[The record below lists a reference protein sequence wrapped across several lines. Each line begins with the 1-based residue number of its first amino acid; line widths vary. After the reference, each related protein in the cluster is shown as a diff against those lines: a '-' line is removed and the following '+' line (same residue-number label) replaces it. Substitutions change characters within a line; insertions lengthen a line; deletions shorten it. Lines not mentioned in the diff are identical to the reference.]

1 MNIVIVYVQEVL
13 QVERGAV
20 DAQDLL
26 DLLDHQSVRLGLLDR
41 LDPQARLDLLDRLD
55 PQDQQGLLD
64 PMRTFTP

>member
-41 LDPQARLDLLDRLD
+41 LDPQ
-55 PQDQQGLLD
+55 DQQGLLD